1 MGLIAVKDVT
11 VRFTDPPLLD
21 KVSFHLEENE
31 RIGLMGRNGTGKS
44 TLMKMLAGEIIPEAG
59 TISRKP
65 GLRVAYLPQEVP
77 TILEGRVFDIVDS
90 GHQSMDIVH
99 NAINADEEWKRHQQV
114 DRILSLMQLEPDW
127 DASLLSAGWK
137 RRVFL
142 ARGLV
147 RSPQVL
153 LLDEPT
159 NHLDIESIDWLE
171 RLIQYFDGTV
181 LFVTHDR
188 VFLKKLSTRILE
200 IDGGKVLSW
209 ECNYDNYLQRKE
221 EALDNEQKNW
231 DNFDKKLAQEEVWL
245 RRGPKA
251 RRSRNE
257 GRVRALK
264 KMRDERRQRRERLG
278 NVKFRL
284 QDQDMSG
291 ELVIEAN
298 DVCFS
303 YQNKEIIKNFSLTL
317 MRGDKVGIIG
327 PNGVGKTTLLKV
339 LLKNLEPV
347 QGKVKHGTKLE
358 IAYFDQL
365 RSQLNDDAT
374 VVENV
379 GEGSDRVTVNGQS
392 KHIYGYLNDFLFTPE
407 RAKSP
412 VRILS
417 GGERNRVLLAK
428 MFTKPSNVFVLDE
441 PTNDL
446 DFETLE
452 LLESMLVDFPGTVLL
467 VSHDR
472 EFLNNVVTG
481 TLAFEGDGAVR
492 EYVGGYDD
500 WLWQRKQE
508 RIEKKETQSKEDKT
522 ANLPSGDSKR
532 LSYNEKR
539 KLQAEFKELQ
549 DLPQQIEA
557 EESEIKR
564 IHLQMSDPQFYK
576 QPIDMIA
583 NTKNQLDSL
592 DMHLKE
598 LYKRWEE
605 LEEQFLDVDL
615 KQIQ

>member
-31 RIGLMGRNGTGKS
+31 KIGLMGRNGTGKS
-44 TLMKMLAGEIIPEAG
+44 TLMKMLAGEIIPSMG
-59 TISRKP
+59 SITCKP
-65 GLRVAYLPQEVP
+65 GLRVAYLPQDVP
-77 TILEGRVFDIVDS
+77 HNLEGRVFDIVDS

-99 NAINADEEWKRHQQV
+99 NAIEADEEWKRHQQV
-114 DRILSLMQLEPDW
+114 ERVLSLMQLEADW
-127 DASLLSAGWK
+127 DASVLSAGWK
-137 RRVFL
+137 RRVLL
-142 ARGLV
+142 AKGLV
-147 RSPQVL
+147 RNPQIL

-171 RLIQYFDGTV
+171 RLIQYFEGTV

-200 IDGGKVLSW
+200 IDSGKVLSW
-209 ECNYDNYLQRKE
+209 ECNYENYLQRKE
-221 EALDNEQKNW
+221 EALENEQKNW

-251 RRSRNE
+251 RRTRNE

-264 KMRDERRQRRERLG
+264 RMRDERRQRRERLG
-278 NVKFRL
+278 NVKF
-284 QDQDMSG
+284 QMQDMEMSG
-291 ELVIEAN
+291 DLVIEASQ
-298 DVCFS
+298 VHFS
-303 YQNKEIIKNFSLTL
+303 YENKTIIRDFSMIM
-317 MRGDKVGIIG
+317 MRGDKIGIIG

-339 LLKNLEPV
+339 LLKEYDPA
-347 QGKVKHGTKLE
+347 QGSVKHGTKLE

-365 RSQLNDDAT
+365 RSQLKEEET
-374 VVENV
+374 VIENV

-392 KHIYGYLNDFLFTPE
+392 RHIYGYLNDFLFTPE

-412 VRILS
+412 IRILS

-428 MFTKPSNVFVLDE
+428 MFTKPANVLVLDE

-472 EFLNNVVTG
+472 EFLNNVVTS
-481 TLAFEGDGAVR
+481 TLAFEGEGVVR
-492 EYVGGYDD
+492 EYTGGYDD

-508 RIEKKETQSKEDKT
+508 KIEKKEAKNKEDKPV
-522 ANLPSGDSKR
+522 NQQSGDSKR

-539 KLQAEFKELQ
+539 KLQADYQELQ
-549 DLPQQIEA
+549 DLPQLIENLEVA
-557 EESEIKR
+557 IES
-564 IHLQMSDPQFYK
+564 IHQQMADPKFFK

-583 NTKNQLDSL
+583 FAKNQLDSL
-592 DMHLKE
+592 DMRLKE
-598 LYKRWEE
+598 TYKRWEE